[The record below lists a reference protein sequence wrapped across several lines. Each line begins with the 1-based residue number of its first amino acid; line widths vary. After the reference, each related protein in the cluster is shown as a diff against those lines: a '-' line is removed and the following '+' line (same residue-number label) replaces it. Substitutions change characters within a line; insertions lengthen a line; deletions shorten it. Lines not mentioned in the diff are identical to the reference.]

1 MLPEIGQIFSSIKQ
15 LMEDNKKRME
25 DAVKEIED
33 AREEILELEKKQL
46 ELRTKYMEDE
56 IELEELVMDT
66 IIEKQQEEID
76 ELSAM
81 NDAISEG
88 NEKLIETLN
97 NKLDLIRQ
105 QRDNEDKEE
114 ELGEKERRLAYL
126 RQDTS
131 NANRAQIMNLK
142 EELEDERRSYTDDL
156 IDQKISALE
165 EQNELA
171 AEQRQKQIELLQ
183 SQLEY
188 TEKYGLQW
196 AEAQT
201 LIKNGFDSEGYL
213 RVGTDLFDMLMSK
226 EDFTS
231 MGLGSTRQ
239 VQ

>member
-1 MLPEIGQIFSSIKQ
+1 
-15 LMEDNKKRME
+15 
-25 DAVKEIED
+25 
-33 AREEILELEKKQL
+33 
-46 ELRTKYMEDE
+46 MEDE
-56 IELEELVMDT
+56 LELEELVMDS

-97 NKLDLIRQ
+97 SKLELIRQ
-105 QRDNEDKEE
+105 QRDNEDREE
-114 ELGEKERRLAYL
+114 ELGEKERRLAFL

-131 NANRAQIMNLK
+131 NANRKEIMDLS
-142 EELEDERRSYTDDL
+142 EELKDERRDYTDEL

-165 EQNELA
+165 EQNEKA
-171 AEQRQKQIELLQ
+171 AEQRQKQIDLLQ
-183 SQLEY
+183 AQLDY
-188 TEKYGLQW
+188 TEKYGLHW

-201 LIKNGFDSEGYL
+201 LIKNGFDSEGRL
-213 RVGTDLFDMLMSK
+213 RVGTDLYDMLMSK